1 MSNSA
6 PTDKLGRHIRDLRI
20 SVTDRCN
27 LRCRYCMPLEVF
39 GPGYEFLP
47 RNKILDYEEITR
59 IARVSAGLGVTKLRI
74 TGGEPLLRKDL
85 PELISQ
91 LRAIEGI
98 EDLALTTNGLLLP
111 EAAQDLKSAGLDRVT
126 ISLDSLD
133 DKTFGQ
139 MNGLNV
145 SVSRVLKGIDA
156 AIEHDLGPVKIN
168 MVVQRGVNEQDIL
181 PMAERFRG
189 SGVILRYIEFMD
201 VGNSNGWKLDHVLPS
216 RAIQQTINARWPIE
230 PMGALYG
237 GEVARRWKYKDGEG
251 ELGFIS
257 SVSSAFCGQCTR
269 ARLSAKGELFTC
281 LFAAS
286 GYNLRADLAAG
297 ITDAEL
303 AEKLENLWLKRDD
316 RYSELRSENTDN
328 LPKAEMSY
336 LGG

>member
-1 MSNSA
+1 MTGA

-27 LRCRYCMPLEVF
+27 LRCQYCMPLEVF

-47 RNKILDYEEITR
+47 RNKILDYEEIAR

-85 PELISQ
+85 PELIAQ
-91 LRAIEGI
+91 LRAIKGI
-98 EDLALTTNGLLLP
+98 EDIALTTNGLLLP
-111 EAAQDLKSAGLDRVT
+111 EAAQSLKSAGLDRVT
-126 ISLDSLD
+126 VSLDSLD

-145 SVSRVLKGIDA
+145 PVAGVLKGVDA
-156 AIEHDLGPVKIN
+156 ALEHGFGPVKIN
-168 MVVQRGVNEQDIL
+168 MVVQRGLNDKDIL
-181 PMAERFRG
+181 PMAEHFRG
-189 SGVILRYIEFMD
+189 TPVVLRFIEFMD
-201 VGNSNGWKLDHVLPS
+201 VGNSNGWKLDNVVPS
-216 RAIQQTINARWPIE
+216 REIMQAINTRWPIE
-230 PMGALYG
+230 ALDAQYG
-237 GEVARRWKYKDGEG
+237 GEVARRWKYSDGAG
-251 ELGFIS
+251 EVGFIS
-257 SVSSAFCGQCTR
+257 SVTNTFCGQCSR

-286 GYNLRADLAAG
+286 GHDLRADLAAG
-297 ITDAEL
+297 ITDEDL
-303 AEKLENLWLKRDD
+303 AEKLSELWHKRDD
-316 RYSELRSENTDN
+316 RYSELRSENTGD